1 MHFVGTREMH
11 FALVPGQRS
20 PFVLY
25 GVNEKQRTG
34 ELGNERGRGVKI
46 LKAGFTS
53 PTDAGYW

>member
-1 MHFVGTREMH
+1 MH